1 MGFFMCPLFMR
12 PFMHITDALTGRAV
26 AAVPG
31 NNGLQAVLAL
41 RIAKGRAVR
50 PAPGLNAAAQAVHD
64 IGAES
69 IEQLLVIHEVWD
81 EAARANIL

>member
-1 MGFFMCPLFMR
+1 MELLLRPSIR

-41 RIAKGRAVR
+41 RIAKGLAVR
-50 PAPGLNAAAQAVHD
+50 PAPGLNAAAQAIHD

-69 IEQLLVIHEVWD
+69 IEQLLIIHGVSD
-81 EAARANIL
+81 AAARGDIL

>member
-1 MGFFMCPLFMR
+1 MDLLLRPSIR
-12 PFMHITDALTGRAV
+12 PFMHVTDALTGRAV

-69 IEQLLVIHEVWD
+69 IEELLVIHGVSD
-81 EAARANIL
+81 TAARGNIL